1 LKAAQQTHGLRA
13 RGNSAAAWILLL
25 LVRFYITF
33 LSPFFGGACRFHPSC
48 SNYAAEAI
56 ARHGARRG
64 LTLSLRRLLRCNPF
78 TKGGF
83 DRVPDEISCDSAVQ
97 MPRTQGESQ

>member
-1 LKAAQQTHGLRA
+1 MTAAHAAVPARA
-13 RGNSAAAWILLL
+13 KSAAAWTLLL
-25 LVRFYITF
+25 LVRCYIAF
-33 LSPFFGGACRFHPSC
+33 LSPIFGGACRFYPSC

-64 LTLSLRRLLRCNPF
+64 LSLAVRRLLRCNPF

-83 DRVPDEISCDSAVQ
+83 DPVPDESPSEAAFADRVLHS
-97 MPRTQGESQ
+97 QGESR

>member
-1 LKAAQQTHGLRA
+1 MSGLGRA
-13 RGNSAAAWILLL
+13 SAKSAAAWTLLL
-25 LVRFYITF
+25 LVRCYIAF
-33 LSPFFGGACRFHPSC
+33 LSPIFGGACRFYPSC

-64 LTLSLRRLLRCNPF
+64 LSLAVRRLLRCNPF

-83 DRVPDEISCDSAVQ
+83 DPVPDESSPQEIGHLS
-97 MPRTQGESQ
+97 MTQGESQ